1 MQTYYATFPF
11 GTRHMIG
18 VDMLNMSSRW
28 VEVRAMSRDEA
39 LSIVSERFGDTG
51 WQLHFE
57 ALKSK
62 VLLVCLSCRPVT
74 PSRRGIFLK
83 NNYQFISKNR

>member
-1 MQTYYATFPF
+1 MQTYYATFLF

-18 VDMLNMSSRW
+18 VDMLNMSTRW

-51 WQLHFE
+51 WQLHSEDQFTQDRRKFYPDGCCLVMQAME
-57 ALKSK
+57 K
-62 VLLVCLSCRPVT
+62 V
-74 PSRRGIFLK
+74 
-83 NNYQFISKNR
+83 

>member
-1 MQTYYATFPF
+1 METYYATFPF

-51 WQLHFE
+51 WQLQIEDQFTQDWRKFYPDGCCLVMQAIE
-57 ALKSK
+57 EK
-62 VLLVCLSCRPVT
+62 V
-74 PSRRGIFLK
+74 
-83 NNYQFISKNR
+83 